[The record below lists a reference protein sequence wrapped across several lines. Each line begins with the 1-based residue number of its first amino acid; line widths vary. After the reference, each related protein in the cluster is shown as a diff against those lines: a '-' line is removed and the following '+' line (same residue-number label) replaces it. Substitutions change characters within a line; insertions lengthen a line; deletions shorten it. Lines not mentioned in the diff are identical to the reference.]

1 VELQLDSSQA
11 DLLREVLDMALRDL
25 RHEISSTDNME
36 YTRTLKERE
45 QMMRSILERLQPSA
59 ASPS

>member
-1 VELQLDSSQA
+1 MELDLDSSQA

-45 QMMRSILERLQPSA
+45 EMMRSILEQLQPSA
-59 ASPS
+59 ASP

>member
-1 VELQLDSSQA
+1 MELQLDSNQA

-25 RHEISSTDNME
+25 RQEISSTDNME
-36 YTRTLKERE
+36 YSRTLKERE

>member
-1 VELQLDSSQA
+1 MELQLDSSQA

>member
-1 VELQLDSSQA
+1 VELHLESNQA

-25 RHEISSTDNME
+25 RQEISSTDNME

-45 QMMRSILERLQPSA
+45 QTMRSILERLQPSA

>member
-1 VELQLDSSQA
+1 
-11 DLLREVLDMALRDL
+11 MALRDL

-45 QMMRSILERLQPSA
+45 DMMRSILERLQPST
-59 ASPS
+59 ASPE